1 MDAYKV
7 NIAAYNDIL
16 LIYKLPQRE
25 RERVQYIIYVKRNL
39 KKLKEEYQVI
49 ILSGFI
55 PFILTKTLKTES
67 FNFSWPVTT
76 EN

>member
-25 RERVQYIIYVKRNL
+25 RERKSPIYYIC
-39 KKLKEEYQVI
+39 
-49 ILSGFI
+49 
-55 PFILTKTLKTES
+55 KTES
-67 FNFSWPVTT
+67 
-76 EN
+76 